1 MDYLLTSGGIQNA
14 AERAALV
21 ALLGKPIEAANA
33 LCIPTA
39 AYATPESS
47 PQGVWR
53 FVAGQSSAPLVG
65 LGWHSIG
72 VLELTALPDLPAE
85 RWRRWLEAADALL
98 VDGGDAVYLA
108 YCLRRAGLAD
118 LLPTLAHK
126 VWVGI
131 SAGSMVVAP
140 RIGQFFTTWAP
151 PSGPTDAGLGWL
163 DLAIFPHLNLF
174 EENNLTNARAWV
186 EDLGRPG
193 YVIDEQTAIQVRG
206 GAVSVVSE
214 GEWHLLRPGSL

>member
-1 MDYLLTSGGIQNA
+1 MDYLLTSGGIQND

-21 ALLGKPIEAANA
+21 DLLGKPIAAANA

-39 AYATPESS
+39 AYATTESS

-53 FVAGQSSAPLVG
+53 FVAGQSSAPLVA
-65 LGWHSIG
+65 LGWHSLG
-72 VLELTALPDLPAE
+72 VLELTALPDLPAA
-85 RWRRWLEAADALL
+85 RWRRWLDEADALL

-151 PSGPTDAGLGWL
+151 PSGPTDAALGWL
-163 DLAIFPHLNLF
+163 NFAIFPHLNLF
-174 EENNLTNARAWV
+174 EENNMANARAWA
-186 EDLGRPG
+186 DDIQLPG
-193 YVIDEQTAIQVRG
+193 YVIDEQTAIQVKDG
-206 GAVSVVSE
+206 VASVISQ
-214 GEWHLLRPGSL
+214 GEWHRLGPGWR